1 MTLDTST
8 LPIVEDALKLAAN
21 PSKNNELISEEQL
34 TALVKL
40 FEEFNQASSA
50 ISESYR
56 ALENRLAELSDRL
69 ESQEHVLGRTQ
80 GFLSSILAHIPVGVI
95 VLDLDGRINL
105 VNEEAQRLT
114 GVRAMDAVG
123 QPYGDV
129 FPGDINVA
137 DSALFTLVNGPEI
150 DPRERTYK
158 SAAGETNPVRFTTNW
173 IYDERGKRI
182 GVLEMLED
190 LTTVKDLHEQMRRR
204 SDLATLG
211 EMSAQIAHELRNP
224 LAGVQG
230 FAQFLLEDIEDD
242 HSARKTV
249 EKIVGG
255 VRDIE
260 RIASRLLEYTRP
272 LAPAFSQVDMI
283 ELLRAEAD
291 LIMSEIASENRK
303 IKVELVVPK
312 ERVSVD
318 CDSSLIKQTVLNLL
332 KNSCAAIQYEG
343 TVKLGLRWNLLRNR
357 VDIFVEDDGSGILPD
372 NIDKIFNPF
381 FTTRTKGTGLG
392 LAMVKKIVDAH
403 DGVISVQSEPQ
414 KGAKFDLE
422 LPIRR

>member
-1 MTLDTST
+1 MTSDTST
-8 LPIVEDALKLAAN
+8 LPIEGDVLKLAEKYSRN
-21 PSKNNELISEEQL
+21 SELISEEQL
-34 TALVKL
+34 SALVKL

-56 ALENRLAELSDRL
+56 ALEKRLADLSERL
-69 ESQEHVLGRTQ
+69 ESQEHLLSRTQ
-80 GFLSSILAHIPVGVI
+80 GFLSSILAHIPVGII

-114 GVRAMDAVG
+114 GIRAADAVG
-123 QPYGDV
+123 SPYGDI
-129 FPGDINVA
+129 FPCDINVA
-137 DSALFTLVNGPEI
+137 DSALFTLVNGPQI
-150 DPRERTYK
+150 DPRERSYK
-158 SAAGETNPVRFTTNW
+158 SAEGETNPVRFSTNW
-173 IYDERGKRI
+173 VYGKDGKRI

-190 LTTVKDLHEQMRRR
+190 LSPVKDLHEQMRRR

-211 EMSAQIAHELRNP
+211 EMSAQVAHELRNP

-230 FAQFLLEDIEDD
+230 FAQFLLEDIEEE
-242 HSARKTV
+242 HAARRTV

-272 LAPAFSQVDMI
+272 LSPCFSEVDMI
-283 ELLRAEAD
+283 DLLRNEAE
-291 LIMSEIASENRK
+291 LIHSEISAGNRD
-303 IKVELVVPK
+303 IDVQLMVPK
-312 ERVSVD
+312 ERVMVD
-318 CDSSLIKQTVLNLL
+318 CDSSLIKQVVLNLL
-332 KNSCAAIQYEG
+332 KNACSAIDTEG

-357 VDIFVEDDGSGILPD
+357 VNVFVEDDGTGIAEENL
-372 NIDKIFNPF
+372 DKIFNPF

-392 LAMVKKIVDAH
+392 LAMVKKIVDSH
-403 DGVISVQSEPQ
+403 DGVITVRSASKQ
-414 KGAKFDLE
+414 GARFDFE